1 MEDKKN
7 FEEVPV
13 VDLKME
19 SKEIKPRIRYVPWTI
34 VNTPYMIVSD
44 KEGTRKVWTTS
55 KWKIFLYYAYQIT
68 GIKWFV
74 KQYNKK

>member
-7 FEEVPV
+7 FKEVPV

-19 SKEIKPRIRYVPWTI
+19 SKDIKPGIRYVPWTI
-34 VNTPYMIVSD
+34 VTTPYMIVSD
-44 KEGTRKVWTTS
+44 KEGTRKVWTKS
-55 KWKIFLYYAYQIT
+55 KWKIFLYYVYQVT
-68 GIKWFV
+68 RIKWFV